1 MKITIAVLALVY
13 GVEAIR
19 FAGDAEDEDEMT
31 RQSIKEA
38 EKQFGTK
45 LPNIDKSSIEDAL
58 AENNKINFNGETLT
72 KVSVRPFA
80 IHRSYP
86 GVTFLQTESDPI
98 YGGLGAPVVPMSDLT
113 PE

>member
-19 FAGDAEDEDEMT
+19 FAGDTEDEDEMT

-45 LPNIDKSSIEDAL
+45 LPNID
-58 AENNKINFNGETLT
+58 
-72 KVSVRPFA
+72 
-80 IHRSYP
+80 
-86 GVTFLQTESDPI
+86 
-98 YGGLGAPVVPMSDLT
+98 
-113 PE
+113 